1 LSRFTSIPISA
12 RGRYEAVALAPLVY
26 GPFDPDI
33 VLICAHP
40 AQMMLLIN
48 ALQAE
53 EVWKEMKKAQG
64 ARRKG

>member
-1 LSRFTSIPISA
+1 
-12 RGRYEAVALAPLVY
+12 VALAPLVY

-53 EVWKEMKKAQG
+53 EVWKEMKKARG